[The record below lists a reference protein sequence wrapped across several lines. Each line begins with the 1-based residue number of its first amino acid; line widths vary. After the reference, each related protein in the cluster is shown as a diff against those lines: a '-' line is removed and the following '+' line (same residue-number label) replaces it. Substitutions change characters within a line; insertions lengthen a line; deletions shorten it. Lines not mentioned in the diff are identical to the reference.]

1 MAYITSVET
10 QSIQCGEAVSPPIA
24 GVELWPSIDP
34 QAIFSAQ
41 NWGVSNFQGMHNQ
54 IGLYNGLGL
63 QNITGFFSRIGA
75 QTAVGGQIDAQPEFN
90 TSALSATLNSVAG
103 NLSGNWVYNGST
115 ICAPCPSDQ
124 KAKLNI
130 TKLENSLDKVL
141 NLRGV
146 SFNWNSDIVP
156 RKSSS
161 QESAIGLIAQE
172 VEQIVPEVIVT
183 ETIEG
188 QQLKTIEYGNLVAVL
203 VEAIKEQQEQIND
216 LKETVSQLSTKL
228 AECCP

>member
-1 MAYITSVET
+1 MAYVTSVET
-10 QSIQCGEAVSPPIA
+10 QSIQCGQAISPPIA

-34 QAIFSAQ
+34 QALFSAQ
-41 NWGVSNFQGMHNQ
+41 NWGISNFQGMHNQ

-75 QTAVGGQIDAQPEFN
+75 QTSVGGQVDAQPEFN

-103 NLSGNWVYNGST
+103 SLAGVWTYNVST

-124 KAKLNI
+124 IAKLNV
-130 TKLENSLDKVL
+130 TNLNNSLDKVL

-146 SFNWNSDIVP
+146 SFNWNPDIVP

-161 QESAIGLIAQE
+161 QPLAIGLIAQE
-172 VEQIVPEVIVT
+172 VEQVVPEVVVT

-188 QQLKTIEYGNLVAVL
+188 EQLKTVEYGNLVAIL
-203 VEAIKEQQEQIND
+203 VEAIKEQQNQIND
-216 LKETVSQLSTKL
+216 LKETVSELSTKL
-228 AECCP
+228 AECCS

>member
-1 MAYITSVET
+1 MVISLCYFTPTVTSK
-10 QSIQCGEAVSPPIA
+10 
-24 GVELWPSIDP
+24 L
-34 QAIFSAQ
+34 
-41 NWGVSNFQGMHNQ
+41 
-54 IGLYNGLGL
+54 
-63 QNITGFFSRIGA
+63 
-75 QTAVGGQIDAQPEFN
+75 
-90 TSALSATLNSVAG
+90 
-103 NLSGNWVYNGST
+103 
-115 ICAPCPSDQ
+115 Q